1 MHVVQKHE
9 LNWFNQMNSTKNH
22 FLGRM
27 TTASKLIIW
36 KPYSNHFIW
45 WKKTNMLTTKFTRIN
60 YKQKKTLHVKLYIW
74 ITNQLYEIQSATK
87 FPYFIWWFFFGI
99 CFCSIWMNLF
109 SQMFGATFH
118 KRKHINSSLKRMFPS
133 LRAIK
138 SCENS
143 TKK

>member
-1 MHVVQKHE
+1 MRVVQKHE

-22 FLGRM
+22 FMGRM

-45 WKKTNMLTTKFTRIN
+45 CKKTNMLTTKFTRIN
-60 YKQKKTLHVKLYIW
+60 YKTKKKRYMWNYIFESQ
-74 ITNQLYEIQSATK
+74 TNCTK
-87 FPYFIWWFFFGI
+87 FKAQQNFHILFGGFFGI